1 MAEAYFFYVGAKV
14 GYWQGD
20 IKKVSEDIAAL
31 RPTMLVAVPRVLD
44 RIMAGIEAKIKARGG
59 LAATLFRMG
68 LGSKLKALDRG
79 AAPERVQPNPSLS
92 IPQLWCSVGDCVG
105 SVGDFVVL
113 LATVS
118 PVGSIGALESVLW
131 AVPA

>member
-1 MAEAYFFYVGAKV
+1 MSQVAEAYFFYVGAKV

-44 RIMAGIEAKIKARGG
+44 RIMAGIEAKIKTRGG
-59 LAATLFRMG
+59 LAATLFRWG

-79 AAPERVQPNPSLS
+79 AAPERVQPNLK
-92 IPQLWCSVGDCVG
+92 
-105 SVGDFVVL
+105 L
-113 LATVS
+113 L
-118 PVGSIGALESVLW
+118 IL
-131 AVPA
+131 